1 MGRGTLV
8 IIDLVLMNRTF
19 NKYSITECVGLICFI
34 LTDTDGL
41 RICSLLYLALHHLF
55 KFTYSVSKKRLR
67 DFCVCFVL
75 TDGRCD
81 TSVPPPHKVAV
92 VTYPVSVV
100 A

>member
-1 MGRGTLV
+1 MLDLFVLSLQTQMARGFVPFYTWPC
-8 IIDLVLMNRTF
+8 IIYLN
-19 NKYSITECVGLICFI
+19 
-34 LTDTDGL
+34 
-41 RICSLLYLALHHLF
+41 LL
-55 KFTYSVSKKRLR
+55 SKKRLR

-81 TSVPPPHKVAV
+81 TSVPPPQKVAV